1 MKDPCTK
8 NLEFVRAPLLS
19 SYTGST
25 VKEIAKAYAPDIHT
39 VRVDNNSEAVEM
51 TQAKESSKGL
61 KRLLRFGKKNHN
73 SAGAESN
80 GASMNNIKQ
89 DDNATN
95 AFMPS
100 DGNSKKVIWASHSS
114 HQKAKCEGKEASI
127 LYLLWNC

>member
-39 VRVDNNSEAVEM
+39 VRVDNNSEVVEM

-61 KRLLRFGKKNHN
+61 KHLLRFGKKNHN

-80 GASMNNIKQ
+80 GASMNSIKQ

-100 DGNSKKVIWASHSS
+100 EGNNVSD
-114 HQKAKCEGKEASI
+114 
-127 LYLLWNC
+127 LLNLIVVAENTDSTFHFEIMRNKY